1 MPLINVRTSISNI
14 EKPEMFLQELSHEL
28 SVLTGKPES
37 FVMTLLETNVP
48 MTFAG
53 TSAPCCY
60 IEIKSI
66 GALNPST
73 MSSEFC
79 KLISKRTG
87 IESNRIYISF
97 EDVPA
102 NHWGWNESVFG

>member
-1 MPLINVRTSISNI
+1 MPLINVRTSIGDI

-37 FVMTLLETNVP
+37 YVMTLLETKVP

-53 TSAPCCY
+53 SEEPCCY

-66 GALNPST
+66 GAINSSK
-73 MSSEFC
+73 MSDVFC
-79 KLISKRTG
+79 KLISIKT
-87 IESNRIYISF
+87 RISLKVWIRFY
-97 EDVPA
+97 
-102 NHWGWNESVFG
+102 